1 MALDTALEGAI
12 QQAAAEGKQPPA
24 VAERLIAWLEALGEG
39 DVSPEQKDAFYAR
52 LMGAMADAED
62 GNAD

>member
-12 QQAAAEGKQPPA
+12 KQAVAEGKQPPA
-24 VAERLIAWLEALGEG
+24 VAERIIAWLEALGEG

-52 LMGAMADAED
+52 LISAMAGAED
-62 GNAD
+62 DNAN

>member
-12 QQAAAEGKQPPA
+12 KQAVAEGKQPPA
-24 VAERLIAWLEALGEG
+24 VAERIIAWLEALGEG

-52 LMGAMADAED
+52 LISAMAGEEEGDA
-62 GNAD
+62 N